1 MTSGWIRAIREHLKH
16 LKSTQRARE
25 QSDFIIPSE
34 PKILRLVFSYFV
46 LCLLYIYSLLLGPG
60 YYDTYQKYIV
70 IFDHDQTG
78 ISFVIL
84 TFIYLSTHYILF
96 RRNTQKMGKHTRQ
109 LWITNISCEGNG
121 GKMTLITWS
130 IGLQTTTHSSKSIP
144 KRNLYFYQIN
154 LLVG

>member
-1 MTSGWIRAIREHLKH
+1 M
-16 LKSTQRARE
+16 
-25 QSDFIIPSE
+25 FI
-34 PKILRLVFSYFV
+34 LYFV
-46 LCLLYIYSLLLGPG
+46 FVFYNILCGLDL
-60 YYDTYQKYIV
+60 DTMIHIRNIYIV

-96 RRNTQKMGKHTRQ
+96 GRNTQKMGKHTRQ

-121 GKMTLITWS
+121 GKMTLITRS
-130 IGLQTTTHSSKSIP
+130 IGLQTTTHSKSIP
-144 KRNLYFYQIN
+144 KQNLYFYQIN